1 MDNETLRLIARLK
14 INAARAGMPVDVVH
28 FVSDRLYAKGVLQR
42 FSDAA
47 EEEGVLLV
55 LQLMDKLGM
64 AESMKAVV
72 DPSSNVVPLPMLRPE
87 RVAVENRYVGRL
99 R

>member
-28 FVSDRLYAKGVLQR
+28 FVSDRLYAKSVLQR

-47 EEEGVLLV
+47 EEDGVLLV

-64 AESMKAVV
+64 AESIKAAE
-72 DPSSNVVPLPMLRPE
+72 SNVVTLPMLRPE

>member
-28 FVSDRLYAKGVLQR
+28 FVGDRLYAKGVLQR

-64 AESMKAVV
+64 TSSIKQDAVV
-72 DPSSNVVPLPMLRPE
+72 VQMPMLRPE

>member
-14 INAARAGMPVDVVH
+14 INAARAGMPVDVVR
-28 FVSDRLYAKGVLQR
+28 FGADRHYAKSVLQR
-42 FSDAA
+42 FSNAA

-64 AESMKAVV
+64 TASIKHE
-72 DPSSNVVPLPMLRPE
+72 SNVVALPLLRPE
-87 RVAVENRYVGRL
+87 RTVAESRYVGRL

>member
-1 MDNETLRLIARLK
+1 MRAMDNETLRLIARLK
-14 INAARAGMPVDVVH
+14 INAARAGMPVDVVR

-47 EEEGVLLV
+47 AEEGVLLV

-64 AESMKAVV
+64 TASIKHET
-72 DPSSNVVPLPMLRPE
+72 NVVPLPVLRPE
-87 RVAVENRYVGRL
+87 RPVAESRYVGRL